1 MEEELKLYVED
12 IYSGKEEMEEGG
24 DDNEYTYII
33 LETSNLSQNKY
44 IERIIRENPIDTE
57 DFDQGNKRSFLRLKF
72 SKDISSSNLK
82 SENWYVFKS
91 EFFSQAKDYKPLSFE
106 NHTGSNLIR
115 AEIVMNDSSISLLPK
130 KKSDDQELRSLIT
143 IDELKKILNKKISD
157 ADIEYVEGVMRLS
170 YGIEEYLY
178 LNEKELSEISSQ
190 EDSDT
195 LIDFLQHYDTDGVC
209 DEYRIRKFI
218 DAALINQIKLPDE
231 AISLL
236 KLKVINCG
244 HGNWNEIHTEKYC
257 FIYDLGASLWL
268 KGGDIR
274 NFAYERFAEIK
285 KEKKEIYIIISH
297 WDKDHYQ
304 ALLTLKDETL
314 SEVKGLI
321 APKPNKS
328 KLAQGTI
335 KRVLMKILNSLNSKV
350 VFLKP
355 LQGSASKPPV
365 SILPNNKNILLYQG
379 KGESNVNTSGVMLV
393 AKGTKKYAILSA
405 DHDWKQLASV
415 YCRVKNKELVIVTP
429 HHGGND
435 SSRDV
440 SQSSK
445 RFLKA
450 ATPDCVI
457 TSCNE
462 GNNKYGHPV
471 KSVVQNIEEL
481 SKKHKRTDNEKLNL
495 GEYIEIILN

>member
-1 MEEELKLYVED
+1 MEEKLKLYVED

-44 IERIIRENPIDTE
+44 IEGIIRKNTIDIE

-115 AEIVMNDSSISLLPK
+115 AEIIMKDSSISLLPSE
-130 KKSDDQELRSLIT
+130 KSDDQELRSLIT
-143 IDELKKILNKKISD
+143 IDKLKTILNKKISD
-157 ADIEYVEGVMRLS
+157 AEIEYVEGVMRLL

-190 EDSDT
+190 EDSNT
-195 LIDFLQHYDTDGVC
+195 LIDFLQHYDKDGLCV
-209 DEYRIRKFI
+209 EYRIRNFI
-218 DAALINQIKLPDE
+218 GAALLNQINLPDD
-231 AISLL
+231 ATSLL

-244 HGNWNEIHTEKYC
+244 HGNWNEIYTEKYC

-268 KGGDIR
+268 KGVDIKK
-274 NFAYERFAEIK
+274 FACERFAEIK

-328 KLAQGTI
+328 KLAQETI
-335 KRVLMKILNSLNSKV
+335 QRVLIKILNSLNSKV
-350 VFLKP
+350 VFLKS
-355 LQGSASKPPV
+355 LQGSASKAPV

-379 KGESNVNTSGVMLV
+379 KGESNVNTSGVILV
-393 AKGTKKYAILSA
+393 VNGTKKHAILPA
-405 DHDWKQLASV
+405 DHDWKQLASI
-415 YCRVKNKELVIVTP
+415 YCRVENKELVIVTP

-435 SSRDV
+435 SSPDV
-440 SQSSK
+440 SKSSK
-445 RFLKA
+445 IFLDA
-450 ATPDCVI
+450 ATPNCVI

-462 GNNKYGHPV
+462 RNNKYGHPV
-471 KSVVQNIEEL
+471 KSVIQNIESS
-481 SKKHKRTDNEKLNL
+481 SKEHKRTDSEKLDL
-495 GEYIEIILN
+495 GGYIEINLN